1 MDVYTVENITYK
13 GGEVI
18 HRFKDSKT
26 NPYGS
31 NECEY
36 KLIIEHDIDTSRSNF
51 RTDIRP
57 LKLIYEV
64 ESYKPRYTAT
74 PKTRYKGHIELPDP
88 PAYELVELDRLNDSV
103 NYDVIGYIKKF
114 CDRKGLVPWYGDM
127 TATKNGAITTF
138 KLVTPEQHRRL
149 TALERER
156 RLKALEHEDD

>member
-13 GGEVI
+13 DGKVI
-18 HRFKDSKT
+18 HRFKDTKANVHGST
-26 NPYGS
+26 N
-31 NECEY
+31 CEY
-36 KLIIEHDIDTSRSNF
+36 KLIIERDIDTARSNF
-51 RTDIRP
+51 RTDIVP
-57 LKLIYEV
+57 LQPMYTLDT
-64 ESYKPRYTAT
+64 YKPRHTAT
-74 PKTRYKGHIELPDP
+74 TKVRYKGHIELPDP

-114 CDRKGLVPWYGDM
+114 CDHKGLVPWYGDM

-138 KLVTPEQHRRL
+138 ELVTPEQHRRL

>member
-13 GGEVI
+13 DGKII
-18 HRFKDSKT
+18 HHFKDTKT
-26 NPYGS
+26 NVHGS
-31 NECEY
+31 TNCEY
-36 KLIIEHDIDTSRSNF
+36 KLVIEHDIDRFCSNF
-51 RTDIRP
+51 RTEITP
-57 LKLIYEV
+57 LQPMYTLDT
-64 ESYKPRYTAT
+64 YKPRHTVT
-74 PKTRYKGHIELPDP
+74 PKVRYKGHIELPDP
-88 PAYELVELDRLNDSV
+88 PAFELVERGILNDSV

-138 KLVTPEQHRRL
+138 ELVTPEQHRRL

>member
-13 GGEVI
+13 DGKVI
-18 HRFKDSKT
+18 HRFKDTKT

-31 NECEY
+31 TECEY
-36 KLIIEHDIDTSRSNF
+36 KLIIEYDKDTGISNF
-51 RTDIRP
+51 RTDITP
-57 LKLIYEV
+57 LQPMYTLDT
-64 ESYKPRYTAT
+64 YKPRHTAT
-74 PKTRYKGHIELPDP
+74 PKVKYKGHIELPTP
-88 PAYELVELDRLNDSV
+88 PAYELAERYSLNDSV

-127 TATKNGAITTF
+127 TAVKNGAVTTF
-138 KLVTPEQHRRL
+138 ELVTPEQHRRL